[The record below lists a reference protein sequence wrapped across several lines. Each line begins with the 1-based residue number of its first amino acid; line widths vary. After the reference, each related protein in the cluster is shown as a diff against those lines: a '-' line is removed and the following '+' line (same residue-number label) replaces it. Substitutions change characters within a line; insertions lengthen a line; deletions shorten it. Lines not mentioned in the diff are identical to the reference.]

1 MLKAFLRDSVI
12 YAIPSFVSRGLSVFL
27 VPLYTRV
34 LKPSDYGAL
43 DMLLVFGNLVSLTV
57 VLEVSQ
63 GVARYYSDEKDS
75 DRKIL
80 YASSAFWFT
89 LSCYTMFLIFSLVF
103 TPTLSRLVMGVD
115 GLERIFR
122 LGVLYLWLN
131 GLFLLAHNQFRWEL
145 RSKNYSVVS
154 LVVAFITASVAV
166 TLAYGLKWGLPGI
179 LFGMIAGSLLGCIY
193 GFWCLRNTFRFRFKW
208 ARLKEML
215 VFSAP
220 LVPSGIAVFVSLYID
235 RLMINHYMSLDAVGL
250 YGIGFR
256 LASVVGLV
264 MAGFQGALTP
274 LVYAHYREE
283 QTPRQLATIFRV
295 FLAFAL
301 LVFLALSI
309 FAREVLWVMTTPAYY
324 SASQIVIYLVPA
336 ALLSNMYI
344 FAPGIAIAKKTHLF
358 LWINLG
364 GAVLNTFLNWLLI
377 PIFGITG
384 AAFGKLL
391 GYGCIFAAYMFFSQ
405 RFYYVP
411 HKWKPLGLLVAMVA
425 VLAFGGSRVGF
436 GIAID
441 VTIKI
446 AFLCIAGLLFMAS
459 GLVRWSE
466 IEKAVSLAKQRLI
479 GPA

>member
-179 LFGMIAGSLLGCIY
+179 LFGMIAGSC
-193 GFWCLRNTFRFRFKW
+193 WV
-208 ARLKEML
+208 
-215 VFSAP
+215 VFMVFGACAT
-220 LVPSGIAVFVSLYID
+220 PSVF
-235 RLMINHYMSLDAVGL
+235 
-250 YGIGFR
+250 
-256 LASVVGLV
+256 AS
-264 MAGFQGALTP
+264 
-274 LVYAHYREE
+274 
-283 QTPRQLATIFRV
+283 
-295 FLAFAL
+295 
-301 LVFLALSI
+301 
-309 FAREVLWVMTTPAYY
+309 
-324 SASQIVIYLVPA
+324 
-336 ALLSNMYI
+336 
-344 FAPGIAIAKKTHLF
+344 
-358 LWINLG
+358 
-364 GAVLNTFLNWLLI
+364 
-377 PIFGITG
+377 
-384 AAFGKLL
+384 
-391 GYGCIFAAYMFFSQ
+391 
-405 RFYYVP
+405 
-411 HKWKPLGLLVAMVA
+411 
-425 VLAFGGSRVGF
+425 
-436 GIAID
+436 
-441 VTIKI
+441 
-446 AFLCIAGLLFMAS
+446 S
-459 GLVRWSE
+459 GRD
-466 IEKAVSLAKQRLI
+466 
-479 GPA
+479 